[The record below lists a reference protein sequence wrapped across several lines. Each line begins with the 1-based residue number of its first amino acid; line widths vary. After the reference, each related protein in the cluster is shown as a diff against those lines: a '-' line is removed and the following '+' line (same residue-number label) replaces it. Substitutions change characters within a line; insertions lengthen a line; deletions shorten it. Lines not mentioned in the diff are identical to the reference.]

1 MVYTTLSVGRL
12 LIKLKPILTPGQP
25 CNIYIYIYIYYNYIY
40 NYITGQCSVVKF
52 AKENFPTEEESMY
65 EKKWGSKNSMGDT
78 FDVSF
83 L

>member
-1 MVYTTLSVGRL
+1 MVYTTRSVGRL

-25 CNIYIYIYIYYNYIY
+25 CNIYIYIYI
-40 NYITGQCSVVKF
+40 TGQCSVVKF
-52 AKENFPTEEESMY
+52 AKENFLTEEESMY

>member
-1 MVYTTLSVGRL
+1 MVYTTRSVGRL

-25 CNIYIYIYIYYNYIY
+25 CNIYIYIYIYI
-40 NYITGQCSVVKF
+40 YITGQCSVVKF

>member
-1 MVYTTLSVGRL
+1 MVYTTRSVGRL

-25 CNIYIYIYIYYNYIY
+25 CNIYI
-40 NYITGQCSVVKF
+40 YITGQCSVVKF

>member
-1 MVYTTLSVGRL
+1 MLYTTRSVGRL

-25 CNIYIYIYIYYNYIY
+25 CNISISLYIYI
-40 NYITGQCSVVKF
+40 YITGQCSVVKF